1 MQYAAVKPP
10 GKEIFSSK
18 CGVASTPEQK
28 SISSPSRS
36 DSTIDGRRA
45 HSTHAA
51 ACSSWYVILGG
62 GQILLRSHLFRQMNS
77 LALDLLLHRHP
88 TREF

>member
-10 GKEIFSSK
+10 GKENFSSE
-18 CGVASTPEQK
+18 CVVASTPEQK
-28 SISSPSRS
+28 SISFPSRS

-45 HSTHAA
+45 HSTPAA
-51 ACSSWYVILGG
+51 ACSSRYVILWG
-62 GQILLRSHLFRQMNS
+62 GQILLCSHLFRQMDS
-77 LALDLLLHRHP
+77 LALDSLLHRYP